1 MPGQLRYYFRRTKRA
16 VMGAMIPDAWR
27 KKAFYL
33 KEEYPGEFVYEG
45 EFLKLVKFNCRI
57 KVGDFY
63 FVLERYDVLLI
74 LQTTLNAQV
83 SIEDD
88 RLTVSFNGL
97 VFNPTTAEEL
107 FILEEVYVNG
117 TYNFQ
122 TNHPVTVVDVGMNV
136 GFASL
141 FFAHHQQVGAV
152 YSFEPFEPTFRQ
164 AINNIALN
172 PTLKEKI
179 KPANYGLGD
188 REESLTVD
196 YNYENKG
203 QVGVYGTSLIRSD
216 INHSEKVT
224 IKLKAAAGE
233 IKKIIDQHSGQHFM
247 LKLDCEGAEYAILRS
262 LAAENLLNFFDIIFI
277 EWHEKGPEE
286 LLAIL
291 KNKNFSA
298 FYQQASAKK
307 VGMIYAV
314 Q

>member
-1 MPGQLRYYFRRTKRA
+1 
-16 VMGAMIPDAWR
+16 MGAMIRDAWR
-27 KKAFYL
+27 KKVFYL
-33 KEEYPGEFVYEG
+33 KEEYPDEFVYED

-57 KVGDFY
+57 RQGDFY
-63 FVLERYDVLLI
+63 FLLERYDVLLI
-74 LQTTLNAQV
+74 LQSGLNAQI
-83 SIEDD
+83 SIHEGQ
-88 RLTVSFNGL
+88 LTISFNNL

-122 TNHPVTVVDVGMNV
+122 SNHPAVVVDIGMNV

-141 FFAHHQQVGAV
+141 FFAQHQQVGAV

-164 AINNIALN
+164 ALKNIALN
-172 PTLKEKI
+172 PAWIEKI
-179 KPANYGLGD
+179 KPSNYGLGD
-188 REESLTVD
+188 REEVLTVD

-203 QVGVYGTSLIRSD
+203 QVGVYGTSLIRTE
-216 INHSEKVT
+216 INHSEKAT
-224 IKLKAAAGE
+224 IKLKVAATE
-233 IKKIIDQHSGQHFM
+233 VKKIIDQHSGQRFI
-247 LKLDCEGAEYAILRS
+247 LKLDCEGAEYAILRN
-262 LAAENLLNFFDIIFI
+262 LASENLLNFFDLIFI
-277 EWHEKGPEE
+277 EWHEKGPDE
-286 LLAIL
+286 LLTIL